1 LAHADRRALTGVP
14 PAWPGRAGSA
24 KLEAAPQRDR
34 TMAATGSAAPL
45 ASPMASIGVPREI
58 KRDEQRVA
66 LTPDGA
72 RELVSQGMEV
82 RIETGAGLGAGIRDE
97 DYAAV
102 GARLTSRDEAWAA
115 HLVVKVKEP
124 QPEEFGFLRPD
135 LVLFTYLHLAA
146 YPDVG
151 RALLDMGTTAVAYE
165 TVQLDDGSLPLLAPM
180 SEIAGRLAAQV
191 GAYLLEKPH
200 GGRGVLM
207 GGCTGVRPA
216 RVVVLGAGTVG
227 WNAARIAAAMDA
239 EVFLLD
245 RSPQRLR
252 QLESDRR
259 GRLVSLVSSRG
270 LIERLVPGADLVIGA
285 VLTPGGRAPTLV
297 DEPLVQQMKTG
308 SVIVDVAIDQGGCIA
323 TSRETTHTEPTF
335 AVHDVQHYAVGNMPG
350 AVPFTSTEA
359 LVSVTL
365 PYILVMAGRGL
376 GEAITERPELV
387 SGLNT
392 VAGSVCHPG
401 VAKALGVAPRHP
413 MACLR

>member
-1 LAHADRRALTGVP
+1 MAAS
-14 PAWPGRAGSA
+14 PARN
-24 KLEAAPQRDR
+24 AAPMQDA
-34 TMAATGSAAPL
+34 MASASATSA
-45 ASPMASIGVPREI
+45 PMASIGVPSEI

-66 LTPDGA
+66 LTPDGV
-72 RELVSQGMEV
+72 RELITQGMEV
-82 RIETGAGLGAGIRDE
+82 RVQAGAGLGAGISD
-97 DYAAV
+97 DAFAAA
-102 GARLTSRDEAWAA
+102 GARLVSREEAWAA

-124 QPEEFGFLRPD
+124 QPEEFDFLRPD

-146 YPDVG
+146 YPEVG
-151 RALLDMGTTAVAYE
+151 RALLEAGTTAVAYE
-165 TVQLDDGSLPLLAPM
+165 TVQLEDGSLPLLAPM

-191 GAYLLEKPH
+191 GAHLLEKPH
-200 GGRGVLM
+200 GGRGILM

-216 RVVVLGAGTVG
+216 RVVVLGAGSVG

-252 QLESDRR
+252 QLEADRR
-259 GRLVSLVSSRG
+259 GRLVSLVSSSS
-270 LIERLVPGADLVIGA
+270 LIERLVPSADLVIGA

-297 DEPLVQQMKTG
+297 EESLVQQMKPG

-323 TSRETTHTEPTF
+323 TSRETTHTDP
-335 AVHDVQHYAVGNMPG
+335 VHTLHGVQHYAVGNMPG

-376 GEAITERPELV
+376 TEAVTDRPELL

-392 VAGSVCHPG
+392 VAGAVCHPG
-401 VAKALGVAPRHP
+401 VARALGLAPRHP

>member
-1 LAHADRRALTGVP
+1 MAGTGLT
-14 PAWPGRAGSA
+14 
-24 KLEAAPQRDR
+24 APF
-34 TMAATGSAAPL
+34 T
-45 ASPMASIGVPREI
+45 SPMASIGVPKEI

-72 RELVSQGMEV
+72 RELVSHGMEV
-82 RIETGAGLGAGIRDE
+82 RVQQGAGLGAGISDA
-97 DYAAV
+97 DYAEA
-102 GARLTSRDEAWAA
+102 GARIVGREEAWAA

-124 QPEEFGFLRPD
+124 QPEEFGFLRRD

-146 YPDVG
+146 YTEVG
-151 RALLDMGTTAVAYE
+151 QALLEAGTTAVAYE

-180 SEIAGRLAAQV
+180 SEIAGRIAAQV
-191 GAYLLEKPH
+191 GAHLLEKPH
-200 GGRGVLM
+200 GGRGILM

-216 RVVVLGAGTVG
+216 RVVVLGAGSVG

-245 RSPQRLR
+245 RSPQKLR
-252 QLESDRR
+252 SLEADRR
-259 GRLVSLVSSRG
+259 GRLVSLVSSKG

-297 DEPLVQQMKTG
+297 DETLVRRMRPG

-323 TSRETTHTEPTF
+323 TSRETSHTNPTLEI
-335 AVHDVQHYAVGNMPG
+335 HGVQHYAVGNMPG

-376 GEAITERPELV
+376 SEAVTDRPELL

-392 VAGSVCHPG
+392 VDGAVCHPG
-401 VAKALGVAPRHP
+401 VAKALGMAPRHP

>member
-1 LAHADRRALTGVP
+1 MADPGLTP
-14 PAWPGRAGSA
+14 PF
-24 KLEAAPQRDR
+24 
-34 TMAATGSAAPL
+34 T
-45 ASPMASIGVPREI
+45 SPMASIGVPKEI

-72 RELVSQGMEV
+72 RELVSHGMEV
-82 RIETGAGLGAGIRDE
+82 RVEEGAGLGAGITDA
-97 DYAAV
+97 DYAEA
-102 GARLTSRDEAWAA
+102 GARIVSREEAWAA

-124 QPEEFGFLRPD
+124 QPEEFDFLRRD

-146 YPDVG
+146 YTEVG
-151 RALLDMGTTAVAYE
+151 QALLEAGTTALAYE

-191 GAYLLEKPH
+191 GAHLLEKPH
-200 GGRGVLM
+200 GGRGILM

-216 RVVVLGAGTVG
+216 RVVVLGAGSVG
-227 WNAARIAAAMDA
+227 WNAARVAAAMDA

-245 RSPQRLR
+245 RSPQKLR
-252 QLESDRR
+252 SLEADRR
-259 GRLVSLVSSRG
+259 GRLVSLVSSKS
-270 LIERLVPGADLVIGA
+270 LIERLIPGADLVIGA

-297 DEPLVQQMKTG
+297 DEALVQQMRPG

-323 TSRETTHTEPTF
+323 TSHETTHTNPT
-335 AVHDVQHYAVGNMPG
+335 ATIHGVQHYAVGNMPG

-376 GEAITERPELV
+376 TEAVTDRPELL

-392 VAGSVCHPG
+392 VDGAVCHPG

>member
-1 LAHADRRALTGVP
+1 MPT
-14 PAWPGRAGSA
+14 
-24 KLEAAPQRDR
+24 
-34 TMAATGSAAPL
+34 
-45 ASPMASIGVPREI
+45 EI

-66 LTPDGA
+66 LTPDGV
-72 RELVSQGMEV
+72 RELVSHGLEV
-82 RIETGAGLGAGIRDE
+82 RVQSGAGNGAGID
-97 DYAAV
+97 DSSYAEA
-102 GARLTSRDEAWAA
+102 GAQLVSQEEAWAA

-124 QPEEFGFLRPD
+124 QAEEFRFLRSD

-151 RALLDMGTTAVAYE
+151 RALLEAGTTGVAYE
-165 TVQLDDGSLPLLAPM
+165 TVQLDNGNLPLLAPM

-191 GAYLLEKPH
+191 GAHLLEKPH
-200 GGRGVLM
+200 GGRGVLI

-227 WNAARIAAAMDA
+227 WNAARLAAAMDA

-245 RSPQRLR
+245 HSPQRLR
-252 QLESDRR
+252 SLESDRS

-270 LIERLVPGADLVIGA
+270 LIERMVPGADLLIGA

-297 DEPLVQQMKTG
+297 DEDLVRRMKPG

-323 TSRETTHTEPTF
+323 TSRETTHTDPVVTI
-335 AVHDVQHYAVGNMPG
+335 HGVQHYAVGNMPG

-365 PYILVMAGRGL
+365 PYIVGIAGRGL
-376 GEAITERPELV
+376 VEAVTERPELL

-392 VAGSVCHPG
+392 VDGAVCHPG
-401 VAKALGVAPRHP
+401 VAKALGVPTRHP

>member
-1 LAHADRRALTGVP
+1 M
-14 PAWPGRAGSA
+14 AGPV
-24 KLEAAPQRDR
+24 API
-34 TMAATGSAAPL
+34 
-45 ASPMASIGVPREI
+45 ASIGVPTEI

-66 LTPDGA
+66 LTPDGV
-72 RELVSQGMEV
+72 RELVSHGFAV
-82 RIETGAGLGAGIRDE
+82 RVQAGAGAGAGID
-97 DYAAV
+97 DQAFQAA
-102 GARLTSRDEAWAA
+102 GASLVDREEAWAS

-124 QPEEFGFLRPD
+124 QAEEFAFLRPD

-146 YPDVG
+146 YPQVG
-151 RALLDMGTTAVAYE
+151 RALLNAGTTAIAYE
-165 TVQLDDGSLPLLAPM
+165 TVQLDDSSLPLLAPM

-191 GAYLLEKPH
+191 GAHLLEKPH

-227 WNAARIAAAMDA
+227 WNAARVAAAMDA

-245 RSPQRLR
+245 HSPQRLR
-252 QLESDRR
+252 RLESDRR

-270 LIERLVPGADLVIGA
+270 LLERLLPSADLLIGA
-285 VLTPGGRAPTLV
+285 VLLPGDRAPTLV
-297 DEPLVQQMKTG
+297 EEALVQQMQPG

-323 TSRETTHTEPTF
+323 TSRETTHTDPVLTI
-335 AVHDVQHYAVGNMPG
+335 HGVQHYAVGNMPG

-365 PYILVMAGRGL
+365 PYILAIAGRGL
-376 GEAITERPELV
+376 VEAVTERPELV

-392 VAGSVCHPG
+392 INGSVCHPG
-401 VAKALGVAPRHP
+401 VAKALGLPNRHP
-413 MACLR
+413 MACLH

>member
-1 LAHADRRALTGVP
+1 MAANGA
-14 PAWPGRAGSA
+14 
-24 KLEAAPQRDR
+24 AAPI
-34 TMAATGSAAPL
+34 
-45 ASPMASIGVPREI
+45 ASIGIPTEI

-66 LTPDGA
+66 LTPDGV
-72 RELVSQGMEV
+72 RELVSKGLEV
-82 RIETGAGLGAGIRDE
+82 RVQSGAGTGAGITDAS
-97 DYAAV
+97 YAEA
-102 GARLTSRDEAWAA
+102 GARLVSRDEAWAA

-124 QPEEFGFLRPD
+124 QREEFGFLRDD

-146 YPDVG
+146 YPEVG
-151 RALLDMGTTAVAYE
+151 RALLEAGTTGVAYE
-165 TVQLDDGSLPLLAPM
+165 TVQLDNGDLPLLAPM

-191 GAYLLEKPH
+191 GAHLLEKPH
-200 GGRGVLM
+200 GGRGVLI

-227 WNAARIAAAMDA
+227 WNAARLAAAMDA
-239 EVFLLD
+239 EVLLLD
-245 RSPQRLR
+245 HTPQRLR
-252 QLESDRR
+252 KLESDRR

-270 LIERLVPGADLVIGA
+270 LIERLVPTADLLIGA

-297 DEPLVQQMKTG
+297 EEELVQRMKPG

-323 TSRETTHTEPTF
+323 TSRETTHTDPVVTI
-335 AVHDVQHYAVGNMPG
+335 HGVQHYAVGNMPG

-365 PYILVMAGRGL
+365 PYIVGIAGRGL
-376 GEAITERPELV
+376 LEAVTERPELL

-392 VAGSVCHPG
+392 VDGAVCHPG
-401 VAKALGVAPRHP
+401 VAKALGVTTRHP